1 MRYHHARACGLHR
14 GDGQRGPHGGR
25 PGQRDDFMRGRKFS
39 SEDLQLML
47 LALLA
52 GGTSHGYELIKEL
65 QVRSE
70 GVYTPSPG
78 MVYPALTYLQE
89 LGLARVALDGNK
101 KSYSLSMEGQAQLDA
116 RRARADELLAG
127 LTHMARKM
135 QALRGA
141 MADEADQDGAWL
153 PLFVDARLAL
163 KRALLLK
170 SGAGHEEQRRIAAIL
185 QRATDD
191 INGSRDAGHGSA
203 PAGAV

>member
-1 MRYHHARACGLHR
+1 MRYHRSRICGPHR

-47 LALLA
+47 LALLER
-52 GGTSHGYELIKEL
+52 GTGHGYELIKQL
-65 QVRSE
+65 QLRSE

-89 LGLARVALDGNK
+89 LGLAQAAVDGNK
-101 KSYSLSMEGQAQLDA
+101 KSYSLSPQGQAHLDA
-116 RRARADELLAG
+116 MRARADELFAG

-135 QALRGA
+135 QTLRGA
-141 MADEADQDGAWL
+141 MAEEPDQDGAWL
-153 PLFVDARLAL
+153 ALFVEARLAL
-163 KRALLLK
+163 KRALLMK
-170 SGAGHEEQRRIAAIL
+170 SAAGHEEQRRIAAIL

-191 INGSRDAGHGSA
+191 INHSGDT
-203 PAGAV
+203 V